1 MGLGAQGP
9 RPRTSWHESILIS
22 NNWQG
27 FACTAQTDASPV
39 GPRGPGRNRV
49 CGVVPSRREQ
59 ETSEQKKIDWELL
72 VLGEAFKMQIKC
84 LLLRVGDGSM
94 VQGCLLKE

>member
-1 MGLGAQGP
+1 M
-9 RPRTSWHESILIS
+9 
-22 NNWQG
+22 
-27 FACTAQTDASPV
+27 AQTDASPV